1 MKKFKLVCKK
11 VKFYFEKDETA
22 FFEWIEK
29 IKCIDHISATG
40 NELYLHIKE
49 KEIDDDN
56 LRDLIGLFCRYKID
70 MKQLQMF
77 LNESNKEWFY
87 GSPKGFWHKRIWG

>member
-1 MKKFKLVCKK
+1 MKNLKLVCKK
-11 VKFYFEKDETA
+11 VKFYFEKDEAA

-29 IKCIDHISATG
+29 IKCINHTSAAG
-40 NELYLHIKE
+40 DELYLHIKE
-49 KEIDDDN
+49 KEIADDN

-70 MKQLQMF
+70 MKQLQIF

-87 GSPKGFWHKRIWG
+87 GRPKGFWHKRIWD